1 MINKIKEL
9 SNQSKYTMWYCG
21 IITKALERTTRVEG
35 ERHHIVPK
43 SMWNDGAKLKENIV
57 LLTYREHFLCH
68 KLLLNMVVDSIHK
81 SKMAHALWRLSHKR
95 KQDGIKLF
103 SRDYA
108 IARKA
113 HSESISMLWKD
124 KDYRTK
130 TLKSREWFYNNE
142 EQIESNRQKALT
154 EMKDA
159 GRKAKFVQ
167 AGLGAAKAKRDED
180 TKAWV
185 VNSMGSESGMAKAKA
200 KSQSEA
206 NRELC
211 RQRELAKPKE
221 DRTTF
226 AKSGQQAL
234 VEKLGGEEA
243 YRTYLSE
250 RIKGRKKY
258 INTSTNEIKIAH
270 TQPGGFISW
279 EEYKVR

>member
-142 EQIESNRQKALT
+142 EQIESNRQKALK
-154 EMKDA
+154 EMKNPK
-159 GRKAKFVQ
+159 RKEAFVK
-167 AGLGAAKAKRDED
+167 AGLEAAKVIRDKD
-180 TKAWV
+180 VKSWV
-185 VNSMGSESGMAKAKA
+185 SSSMGSENGRAKAKVVH
-200 KSQSEA
+200 QSEGHRKA
-206 NRELC
+206 CSERELSKSKE
-211 RQRELAKPKE
+211 QRSALAKQ
-221 DRTTF
+221 
-226 AKSGQQAL
+226 GQLAL
-234 VEKLGGEEA
+234 MEKLGGEDA
-243 YRTYLSE
+243 YKKYLSE
-250 RIKGRKKY
+250 RIKGRKRY
-258 INTSTNEIKIAH
+258 VNIETGQIKMLREPID
-270 TQPGGFISW
+270 GFILA
-279 EEYKVR
+279 VA